1 MIIFDKAAWHI
12 DAGMNESDVV
22 KKFKSVFDWL
32 DRHTLLSEEGLEIL
46 DFGIDSSISLNEK
59 MVTKKGFRFLDEYY
73 DQVIDF
79 DYREISNQLD
89 DRYRLFL
96 SKRGK

>member
-32 DRHTLLSEEGLEIL
+32 DCHTLLSEEGL
-46 DFGIDSSISLNEK
+46 
-59 MVTKKGFRFLDEYY
+59 
-73 DQVIDF
+73 
-79 DYREISNQLD
+79 
-89 DRYRLFL
+89 
-96 SKRGK
+96 